1 MTRSIGVAVVFLALA
16 AVSWAAQDVSFLSLP
31 PGYVA
36 GTVSLGTNNHA
47 VALAPDPDD
56 DNFIYV
62 AGTFSAALRIVR
74 LNLATAARTVV
85 FNCPTTVTVAGF
97 AVLNGTTI
105 FVSDNWPH
113 HRLFILRDNNPQN
126 GRFNDP
132 GECRQLIQPILTN
145 PGGWTGTAVLALRSG
160 STRLHLPPN
169 TVLFQ
174 SEDDGTTLGEVL
186 AVTNPTTSPAFQ
198 PPNAAYFSGFNYG
211 GGLALDSKGRLVVA
225 SSFVPDT
232 GKVWVCED
240 VNQNGVVG
248 AGESNILVGRASKTT
263 ESAGLSALAIDS
275 ADRCYVSV
283 GWGFGSTAHTDVQQF
298 KMPADPLHTT
308 MTATTFASLNSPYVS
323 AAIFNSP
330 TRSFDP
336 FVVGAGTMVLAASDP
351 SYGNLDYLL
360 TVRPKSPTGARRWRL
375 Y

>member
-16 AVSWAAQDVSFLSLP
+16 AVSWAAQGVSFLSLP

-62 AGTFSAALRIVR
+62 AGSFPTTRTIVR
-74 LNLATAARTVV
+74 INLSTAARTTV
-85 FNCPTTVTVAGF
+85 FTCPTTVTIAGF
-97 AVLNGTTI
+97 AVLNATTI

-132 GECRQLIQPILTN
+132 GECRELIRPILTN
-145 PGGWTGTAVLALRSG
+145 PGGDWTGSAVLALRSG
-160 STRLHLPPN
+160 STRLRLPPN

-174 SEDDGTTLGEVL
+174 SEDDGTTQAEVL
-186 AVTNPTTSPAFQ
+186 AVINPTTNPAFQ

-240 VNQNGVVG
+240 LNQNGVIG
-248 AGESNILVGRASKTT
+248 PGESNALFARASETT
-263 ESAGLSALAIDS
+263 HPAGLSALAIDS
-275 ADRCYVSV
+275 ADRGYVSI
-283 GWGFGSTAHTDVQQF
+283 GWTDAAHSDIQTF
-298 KMPADPLHTT
+298 RIPLDPLHQK
-308 MTATTFASLNSPYVS
+308 ASLATFATLNSPYVS
-323 AAIFNSP
+323 AMIFSSP

-336 FVVGAGTMVLAASDP
+336 FVVGTGTMVLAASDP